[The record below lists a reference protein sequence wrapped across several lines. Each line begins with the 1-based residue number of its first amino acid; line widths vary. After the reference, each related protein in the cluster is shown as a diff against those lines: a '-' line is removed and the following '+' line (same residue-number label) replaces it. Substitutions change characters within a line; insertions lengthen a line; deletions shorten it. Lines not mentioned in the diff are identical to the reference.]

1 MPSKDT
7 FHQKRPELNKDLGRE
22 PSKSVRPGRLMSGQV
37 QRLAARLGKDPDE
50 IASKIPPDT
59 LRRTKYPVLE
69 QMTPDGKRVFEHDM
83 GIVSGVR
90 SLSPVDVVGL
100 VGRPILLAVVARR
113 PNDAAPVQGSP
124 FYTPKEAR

>member
-1 MPSKDT
+1 LPSKDT
-7 FHQKRPELNKDLGRE
+7 FHKQRPELNDKLDSRA
-22 PSKSVRPGRLMSGQV
+22 PKSASSRQMSGQV

-90 SLSPVDVVGL
+90 SLT
-100 VGRPILLAVVARR
+100 R
-113 PNDAAPVQGSP
+113 Q
-124 FYTPKEAR
+124 

>member
-7 FHQKRPELNKDLGRE
+7 FHQKHPELNKDLPGT
-22 PSKSVRPGRLMSGQV
+22 PPKSVRPGRLMSGQV

-69 QMTPDGKRVFEHDM
+69 Q
-83 GIVSGVR
+83 
-90 SLSPVDVVGL
+90 
-100 VGRPILLAVVARR
+100 
-113 PNDAAPVQGSP
+113 
-124 FYTPKEAR
+124 

>member
-1 MPSKDT
+1 LPSRDT
-7 FHQKRPELNKDLGRE
+7 FHQKRPELNKDLPGTAPK
-22 PSKSVRPGRLMSGQV
+22 PSARAARQMSGQV

-90 SLSPVDVVGL
+90 SLT
-100 VGRPILLAVVARR
+100 R
-113 PNDAAPVQGSP
+113 Q
-124 FYTPKEAR
+124 